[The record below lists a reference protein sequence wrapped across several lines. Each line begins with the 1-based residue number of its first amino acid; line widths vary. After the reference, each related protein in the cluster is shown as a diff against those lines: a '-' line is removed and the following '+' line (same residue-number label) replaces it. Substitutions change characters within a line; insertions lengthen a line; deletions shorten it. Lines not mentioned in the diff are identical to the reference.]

1 MSLDKGPSTTP
12 LQHASDCIGKLEVF
26 SIIKSLVVHYDKKIL
41 ALEKSHSEL
50 LAKQT
55 EFINTMEQK
64 QELEKQ

>member
-26 SIIKSLVVHYDKKIL
+26 SIIKSLVVHYDQKIL

-50 LAKQT
+50 LAK
-55 EFINTMEQK
+55 
-64 QELEKQ
+64 